1 MITVNDVPICLLCL
15 RQSLGWL
22 VVSFSKKKNQ
32 KQNKKKDVYIYIY
45 IPYTYIHLYNI
56 LYVYMDTAA
65 YGRSWL
71 YAIYIVIKYSLKT
84 N

>member
-22 VVSFSKKKNQ
+22 VVSFSKKKQ
-32 KQNKKKDVYIYIY
+32 KKKKDIYIY